1 MSVAERGSLTDEPA
15 QVLQTMENRDAQ
27 ASQWGYQKLWMN
39 SVDVMLDLLYF
50 GCQTS
55 DELVTD
61 FGADLTA
68 GARLHQV
75 ENTPQNNN
83 TELSQILVYP
93 NLFIG

>member
-1 MSVAERGSLTDEPA
+1 
-15 QVLQTMENRDAQ
+15 
-27 ASQWGYQKLWMN
+27 MN
-39 SVDVMLDLLYF
+39 SVDIVLDLLYF

-83 TELSQILVYP
+83 TELSQI
-93 NLFIG
+93 